1 MQARTSARAAILR
14 ALAAATLIFTC
25 AAVPADAAGGAQP
38 PKLRLSEVEDISPVS
53 YRADLT
59 LDPEKDD
66 FQGSIVIKL
75 DIRKPAQTIWLEQEK
90 ITIDS
95 ATLSAGGKT
104 WNAQSVP
111 GGDDYVGLQ
120 FDAPV
125 PAGPAE
131 LKIAYKG
138 TVVTKNSTAIFRQKD
153 LEDWY
158 IFSQFEA
165 TDARG
170 AFPCFDEPEYKTP
183 WQLTLHV
190 PAKNTAISNTNIA
203 SEKMEGSTKTYVF
216 NETKPLPSYLVAFA
230 VGPFEYVAAGK
241 TAANGVPVRIVVPKG
256 HAREA
261 AYAAKVSADIIN
273 HHEKYFGI
281 PFPYEKA
288 DQVAVPDT
296 SGWGAMENP
305 GMVTYAQ
312 NLILAKPETDSINR
326 QRGYF
331 TTAAHELAHQWF
343 GDLVTTA
350 WWNDIWLNEA
360 FATWFE
366 QKTTTE
372 MHPEWKTQMDDV
384 DSKLYAEGQDSL
396 ITARKIRQPIETKDD
411 INNAFDGITYQKGAS
426 VIGMFESWMTP
437 ADFRKGVQS
446 YIKQYSW
453 KATTAPEFL
462 DSISSA
468 SHKDV
473 SKSFSTFLNQSGVP
487 LLSVALKCDQGAPEL
502 HLEQQRFLPLGS
514 KGSADQ
520 VWSIPVCVRYAD
532 GSGTTSE
539 CTLLTQPAADFK
551 LKAKSCPAW
560 VQANDG
566 AKGYYRVFYQGDML
580 SKLTSGDVEHRLT
593 AAERVDLMGNT
604 ESLAEAGKLSATD
617 ALHLVDVFHADP
629 ERDVVMNDV
638 ELALEPRAYLVP
650 ENLEANYRRFLLKNF
665 QARAH
670 ELGWTPK
677 PGESEDTQLLRPR
690 LVRVVATYG
699 GDQELAKEGQ
709 ALAEKWFADHKA
721 IDPNMIN
728 AVLGTAA
735 YYGDQALFD
744 RFLAEFKKTDD
755 KLTRQRLIG
764 AMGSFRDKSAIEA
777 GMNALVAGE
786 VPFMEGAFLLFNGQQ
801 DASTR
806 KIPFEF
812 LEAHW
817 DKITAAMPSGGGFDF
832 GSVLPQTGASFCDAQ
847 SRGQL
852 SDYFKP
858 RVDKFGGAP
867 RALDQVLEGVDLCI
881 ATVAAQRPSVAAFLQ
896 NY

>member
-1 MQARTSARAAILR
+1 MLIMQARTLTRAALPFLAVAAILITSSN
-14 ALAAATLIFTC
+14 AQ
-25 AAVPADAAGGAQP
+25 GAEP
-38 PKLRLSEVEDISPVS
+38 PKLRLSEVEDIQPLS

-66 FQGSIVIKL
+66 FQGSISMKL
-75 DIRKPAQTIWLEQEK
+75 DIRKPTDTIWLDQEK

-95 ATLSAGGKT
+95 ASLMAGGKT
-104 WNAQSVP
+104 LTAKSIP

-125 PAGPAE
+125 PTGPAE

-138 TVVTKNSTAIFRQKD
+138 TVITKNSTAIFRQKD
-153 LEDWY
+153 LNDWY

-203 SEKMEGSTKTYVF
+203 SEKTVGGTKTYVF
-216 NETKPLPSYLVAFA
+216 HETKPLPSYLVAFA
-230 VGPFEYVAAGK
+230 VGPFEYVPAGK
-241 TAANGVPVRIVVPKG
+241 TALTGAPVRIVVPKG

-261 AYAAKVSADIIN
+261 KYAAEVSAAIIN

-281 PFPYEKA
+281 AFPYEKA

-312 NLILAKPETDSINR
+312 NIILAKPENDSINR

-331 TTAAHELAHQWF
+331 VTAAHELAHQWF

-366 QKTTTE
+366 QKSTAE
-372 MHPEWKTQMDDV
+372 MHPEWKTVIGDV
-384 DSKLYAEGQDSL
+384 DAKLGAEGEDSL

-411 INNAFDGITYQKGAS
+411 INNAFDGITYQKGAA

-437 ADFRKGVQS
+437 ASFQKGVQA

-462 DSISSA
+462 DSVSSA
-468 SHKDV
+468 SK
-473 SKSFSTFLNQSGVP
+473 KNITKPFSTFLNQSGVP
-487 LLSVALKCDQGAPEL
+487 LVSVALKCDQDAPTL

-532 GSGTTSE
+532 GSGTGSE
-539 CTLLTQPAADFK
+539 CTLLTEPAADFK

-560 VQANDG
+560 VQANDD
-566 AKGYYRVFYQGDML
+566 AKGYYRVFYQGDL
-580 SKLTSGDVEHRLT
+580 LAKLTDGDVEHRLN
-593 AAERVDLMGNT
+593 APERVDLMGNAQ
-604 ESLAEAGKLSATD
+604 SLAEAGKLSAAD

-629 ERDVVMNDV
+629 EREVLSNAIG
-638 ELALEPRAYLVP
+638 LALNPRGYLVP
-650 ENLEANYRRFLLKNF
+650 ENLEPNYRRFILKNF
-665 QARAH
+665 QERAH
-670 ELGWTPK
+670 SLGWTPK
-677 PGESEDTQLLRPR
+677 AGESDDIRLLRPQ
-690 LVRVVATYG
+690 LVRIVATYG

-709 ALAEKWFADHKA
+709 ALAEKWFQDHSS

-735 YYGDQALFD
+735 YYGDKALFE
-744 RFLAEFKKTDD
+744 RFLTEFKNTKD
-755 KLTRQRLIG
+755 KQTRGRLIG
-764 AMGSFRDKSAIEA
+764 AMGSFRDKAVIDE
-777 GMNALVAGE
+777 GMNALLSGD

-801 DASTR
+801 NAETR
-806 KIPFEF
+806 KMPLEF
-812 LEAHW
+812 LQAHW
-817 DKITAAMPSGGGFDF
+817 DKIISMMPSGGGFDF
-832 GSVLPQTGASFCDAQ
+832 GSVLPQVGGSYCDAD
-847 SRGQL
+847 SRKQL
-852 SDYFKP
+852 ADYFQP
-858 RVDKFGGAP
+858 RVDKFVGAP
-867 RALDQVLEGVDLCI
+867 RALSQVLESIDVCI
-881 ATVAAQRPSVAAFLQ
+881 ATVAAQRPSVEAFLQ
-896 NY
+896 KY